1 MRWKV
6 LVSAPYMQPVIDRF
20 RPLFAEQNIELFVP
34 PVKERFEEE
43 DLLQWMHDIDGVIA
57 GDDRFTS
64 RVLEASP
71 KLKVISKWGTGIDS
85 FDQEACQRLGIA
97 ICNTPNA
104 FSEPVADSVLGYI
117 LCFAR
122 QLPWMDKYMKNNGWH
137 KMPGRALNESVLGV
151 IGVGNVGKAVVR
163 RAKAFGLRI
172 LGNDPVIPSTEFI
185 RESKIEMVERDT
197 LLAQAD
203 FVSLNC
209 DLNPTSHHLMN
220 ARAFHQMK
228 QSAILIN
235 TARGPIVH
243 EEALVAALQQGQ
255 LAGAALDVF
264 EHEPL
269 PADSLLYQMDNVLL
283 APHNSN
289 SSPAAWERVHQNTI
303 KNLLEELNRK
313 SNG

>member
-122 QLPWMDKYMKNNGWH
+122 QLP
-137 KMPGRALNESVLGV
+137 
-151 IGVGNVGKAVVR
+151 
-163 RAKAFGLRI
+163 
-172 LGNDPVIPSTEFI
+172 
-185 RESKIEMVERDT
+185 
-197 LLAQAD
+197 
-203 FVSLNC
+203 
-209 DLNPTSHHLMN
+209 
-220 ARAFHQMK
+220 
-228 QSAILIN
+228 
-235 TARGPIVH
+235 
-243 EEALVAALQQGQ
+243 
-255 LAGAALDVF
+255 
-264 EHEPL
+264 
-269 PADSLLYQMDNVLL
+269 
-283 APHNSN
+283 
-289 SSPAAWERVHQNTI
+289 
-303 KNLLEELNRK
+303 
-313 SNG
+313 